1 MNPAPES
8 RGWMNRDETLPQCS
22 VGVYPCKNYAHKGL
36 HYAHSLYHKEGPDE
50 IGTNK
55 EERVSDVPI
64 NESERVT
71 E

>member
-1 MNPAPES
+1 MEFPLRKPWS
-8 RGWMNRDETLPQCS
+8 LLHFSLKISD
-22 VGVYPCKNYAHKGL
+22 YAHKGL